1 MSIKNYEPWAGLF
14 LGADGNIYNLVDLL
28 GGGVPVS
35 GIERNIKNYEPMGG
49 LVIGNNNKTYDL
61 IALLQRLSWHLSEMP
76 EASEEWREQMVQ
88 FVGASD
94 ATYTNGYF
102 YVCKQ
107 AEGAWQWKSVPVGGG
122 FSAAFED
129 DSLVISG

>member
-14 LGADGNIYNLVDLL
+14 LGTDGNIYNLVDLL
-28 GGGVPVS
+28 GGGVPVP

-49 LVIGNNNKTYDL
+49 LVIGNDDKTYDL
-61 IALLQRLSWHLSEMP
+61 TALFQKLSMHLDEMP
-76 EASEEWREQMVQ
+76 EASEERQDQMVQ
-88 FVGASD
+88 FVGESD
-94 ATYTNGYF
+94 STYTNGYF

-107 AEGAWQWKSVPVGGG
+107 VEGVWQWRSVPVGGG